1 MAEAVTVFV
10 GMTKKPFLDT
20 GLGVYEI
27 FHKHMDDKTVAYRAE
42 KIFLHPKL
50 QTKQV

>member
-1 MAEAVTVFV
+1 MADAVTVFV
-10 GMTKKPFLDT
+10 GMTAHSFLKKEV
-20 GLGVYEI
+20 GVYEI
-27 FHKHMDDKTVAYRAE
+27 FTKYDNNKKFAFKAK

>member
-10 GMTKKPFLDT
+10 GMTKKSFLT
-20 GLGVYEI
+20 EQLGVYEI
-27 FHKHMDDKTVAYRAE
+27 FDKYMEDKTFAFKAAQ
-42 KIFLHPKL
+42 IFLHPKL

>member
-10 GMTKKPFLDT
+10 GMTKKDFLT
-20 GLGVYEI
+20 KQLGVYEI
-27 FHKHMDDKTVAYRAE
+27 FHKHMDDKTVAFRAE

-50 QTKQV
+50 QTQQV

>member
-1 MAEAVTVFV
+1 MADAVTVFV
-10 GMTKKPFLDT
+10 GMTDKSFLKKEV
-20 GLGVYEI
+20 GVYEI
-27 FHKHMDDKTVAYRAE
+27 FTKYDNNKKFAFKAK